1 MNNQMSQWL
10 LSYQQ
15 NSLYFFLKLS
25 SPTQLHCRLT
35 DTKQSVIME
44 HKIKEQNMNT
54 TQQNM
59 NTTVT
64 PKLNFFR
71 HGNDLKNWNA
81 NCWFCQI
88 ILMQMEQMLKEIEFI
103 IENREL
109 LSTHAGSMKKI

>member
-1 MNNQMSQWL
+1 
-10 LSYQQ
+10 
-15 NSLYFFLKLS
+15 
-25 SPTQLHCRLT
+25 
-35 DTKQSVIME
+35 
-44 HKIKEQNMNT
+44 
-54 TQQNM
+54 M

-109 LSTHAGSMKKI
+109 LGTNAGSMKKI

>member
-1 MNNQMSQWL
+1 
-10 LSYQQ
+10 
-15 NSLYFFLKLS
+15 
-25 SPTQLHCRLT
+25 
-35 DTKQSVIME
+35 
-44 HKIKEQNMNT
+44 
-54 TQQNM
+54 M

-103 IENREL
+103 IENREKKNLKISQLIRCQLGIAEKSKIL
-109 LSTHAGSMKKI
+109 LTSHFR

>member
-1 MNNQMSQWL
+1 MVVI
-10 LSYQQ
+10 LSTKQ
-15 NSLYFFLKLS
+15 SLYFFLKLS

-44 HKIKEQNMNT
+44 HKIRNSV
-54 TQQNM
+54 M